1 MKKASEECIDKC
13 SNLLGWKKI
22 AEVEIILSSSSFHVV
37 PCNFIEFP
45 NILKGWKYIS
55 SRAWNEDSVLS
66 HLKHIMLNRC
76 WPHCNVLLVS

>member
-1 MKKASEECIDKC
+1 MIKASEECIDKC

-45 NILKGWKYIS
+45 NILKGWKYNS
-55 SRAWNEDSVLS
+55 SSIQFCEGGNKPQGLS
-66 HLKHIMLNRC
+66 TLF
-76 WPHCNVLLVS
+76 

>member
-1 MKKASEECIDKC
+1 MIKASEECIDKC

-45 NILKGWKYIS
+45 NILKGWKYS
-55 SRAWNEDSVLS
+55 SFSIQFYEGGNKPQGLS
-66 HLKHIMLNRC
+66 TLF
-76 WPHCNVLLVS
+76 

>member
-1 MKKASEECIDKC
+1 MIKASEECIDKC

-45 NILKGWKYIS
+45 NILKGWKYNS
-55 SRAWNEDSVLS
+55 SSIHSSV
-66 HLKHIMLNRC
+66 KVATNRKVYL
-76 WPHCNVLLVS
+76 PYSK